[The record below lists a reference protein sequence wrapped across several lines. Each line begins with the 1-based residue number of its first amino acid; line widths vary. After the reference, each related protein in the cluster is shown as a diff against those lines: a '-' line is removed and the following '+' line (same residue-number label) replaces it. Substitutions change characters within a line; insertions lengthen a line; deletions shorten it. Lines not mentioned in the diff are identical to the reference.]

1 MVWKRAD
8 AAAAIAAIL
17 EQVDTMTVIGAPV
30 SVFAAPPE
38 TFNPPAYIVGYPAQ
52 VNYDG
57 ATFGIDEALLPVYAV
72 GGMSEVDRID
82 ALLEA
87 AKVALAADTTAGGA
101 VQWLRVTTQTNWR
114 PLKVGGSDLLAGDL
128 TIEIRM

>member
-8 AAAAIAAIL
+8 AAAAIVPIL
-17 EQVDTMTVIGAPV
+17 EAIDTTTLIGALV

-38 TFNPPAYIVGYPAQ
+38 TFNPPAYIIGYPAQ

-57 ATFGIDEALLPVYAV
+57 ATFGIDEALLPVYAA

-87 AKVALAADTTAGGA
+87 AKVAIAGA
-101 VQWLRVTTQTNWR
+101 PLPSALQLLRVMQQTNWR
-114 PLKVGGSDLLAGDL
+114 PLKVGGSDLLAADL
-128 TIEIRM
+128 TLEIRM